1 MMKPSKFAKDVE
13 PGVIRHAL
21 EGDRHA
27 CEAIYRIFERPVYT
41 LALRICQCDQDAM
54 DVLQETFIQVFTR
67 LHQFAGDAPFWTWL
81 RKVAVNCSLARLR
94 KRRQMPVQWSDPA
107 STAVTN
113 DAGIQMDLTTALG
126 KLPADAR
133 AVVWLY
139 DVEGLTHKEI
149 ADQFGKSISFSKTQ
163 LSRAHARLRDL
174 LEPNREIPCAT
185 TATP

>member
-1 MMKPSKFAKDVE
+1 MKRSKFAVDVAPE
-13 PGVIRHAL
+13 VIEKAL
-21 EGDRHA
+21 DGDPCA
-27 CEAIYRIFERPVYT
+27 TESIYRSFERPVFT
-41 LALRICQCDQDAM
+41 LGLRICQCEQDAL

-67 LHQFAGDAPFWTWL
+67 LHQFAGEAPFWSWL
-81 RKVAVNCSLARLR
+81 RQVAVNCSLARLR
-94 KRRQMPVQWSDPA
+94 KRKLIPVGWNEDSA
-107 STAVTN
+107 ATAGN
-113 DAGIQMDLTTALG
+113 DAGMQMDLVAALA

-174 LEPNREIPCAT
+174 LEQNRELSCVT
-185 TATP
+185 TAIR